1 MPRTKEVTIAGK
13 KLTVT
18 ERKIKELE
26 ALAVGLSESV
36 DAVLKSDTSKDAMGA
51 ITDILYKHIPEIFP
65 GITKEDVR
73 EAYLSEI
80 EELGNAFIELHFFA
94 LKRLLPGLI
103 ALVQAG
109 TKGKM

>member
-1 MPRTKEVTIAGK
+1 MPRTKEVEIAGK
-13 KLTVT
+13 KITVT

-26 ALAVGLSESV
+26 ALAVGLSDSLDAIFKAES
-36 DAVLKSDTSKDAMGA
+36 SQGAMEA
-51 ITDILYKHIPEIFP
+51 ITGILYKHIPEIFP
-65 GITKEDVR
+65 GITKEDIR

-80 EELGNAFIELHFFA
+80 EELGKAFIDLHFFA

>member
-1 MPRTKEVTIAGK
+1 MPRTKKVTVAGK
-13 KLTVT
+13 EFVVT

-26 ALAVGLSESV
+26 ALAVGLSGSL
-36 DAVLKSDTSKDAMGA
+36 DAVLKADSSKDAMEEVTG
-51 ITDILYKHIPEIFP
+51 ILYKHIPEIFP
-65 GITKEDVR
+65 GVTKEDVQ

-94 LKRLLPGLI
+94 LKRLLPGLM